1 MEASCVRGI
10 LPAREM
16 VPVGPLDPQLIGYFS
31 PWMSGFATLSGRDFP
46 VIDLRAK
53 LGLPDATLGR
63 QPYILVVEV
72 KTADGP
78 RLAGF
83 IADRV
88 SELVQARGR
97 DFHLGKLRLAG
108 RPRQVLDPDSL
119 LGIEVT
125 L

>member
-1 MEASCVRGI
+1 
-10 LPAREM
+10 M
-16 VPVGPLDPQLIGYFS
+16 VPVGPLNPQLTRCFS
-31 PWMSGFATLSGRDFP
+31 RCFSQWMSGFATLTGRDFP
-46 VIDLRAK
+46 VIDLRSK
-53 LGLPDATLGR
+53 LGLPHATHGR
-63 QPYILVVEV
+63 QPYIVVVEV

-78 RLAGF
+78 RLVGF

-88 SELVQARGR
+88 CELVQARER

-119 LGIEVT
+119 LGVEVI